1 MGKSPDSSSRLRHD
15 VDVIRKAIAAD
26 AAALKGEEKT
36 SGHVVMNWIQ
46 VGLLVGSMLVTVVSS
61 SAVAWYQLNQVQST
75 VDRTEGLVSSL
86 GDRVLSLEKDGESD
100 SRDRARLEKSVSDL
114 EWKMQNQEKYVS
126 KLKGQ
131 MELLW
136 VAGGFPEM
144 KGGE

>member
-1 MGKSPDSSSRLRHD
+1 MGKQDSSSRLRHD
-15 VDVIRKAIAAD
+15 VEVIRKAIAED
-26 AAALKGEEKT
+26 AAALNKKNG
-36 SGHVVMNWIQ
+36 GHVVMNWIQ
-46 VGLLVGSMLVTVVSS
+46 VGLMVGSMLVTVIS
-61 SAVAWYQLNQVQST
+61 SAAVVGYQLDQVQST

-100 SRDRARLEKSVSDL
+100 ARDRARLEKAVSDL

-126 KLKGQ
+126 RLKSQ

-136 VAGGFPEM
+136 VAGGLPEM

>member
-1 MGKSPDSSSRLRHD
+1 
-15 VDVIRKAIAAD
+15 
-26 AAALKGEEKT
+26 
-36 SGHVVMNWIQ
+36 MNWIQ
-46 VGLLVGSMLVTVVSS
+46 VGLLVGSMLVTVISS

-114 EWKMQNQEKYVS
+114 QWKMQNQEKYVS

>member
-1 MGKSPDSSSRLRHD
+1 MGKQDSSSRLRHD
-15 VDVIRKAIAAD
+15 VEAIRRAIAED
-26 AAALKGEEKT
+26 AAALSKRSG
-36 SGHVVMNWIQ
+36 GHVVMNWIQ
-46 VGLLVGSMLVTVVSS
+46 VGLLVGSMLVTVISS
-61 SAVAWYQLNQVQST
+61 SAVAWYQLDQVQST

-100 SRDRARLEKSVSDL
+100 SRDRERLEKSVSDL